1 MPLTQGEEIAEVRIP
16 LAISPD
22 GRRIVFAAVREG
34 RQMLFVREFDQ
45 LEARPIQG
53 TEGAWAAAF
62 SPDGEW
68 MAYGQGGPNPAIR
81 KVSLKGGAPQI
92 ITTDS
97 SGVFG
102 IVWAPDGTLIINR
115 GAGTGLGRVSAN
127 GGPVES
133 LTVPNAQAQEKS
145 HRYPQLL
152 PGGRAVL
159 FTIARSDVTSHD
171 DARVAVLSLDTGKW
185 KTVHEGGSFARYAP
199 SGHLVYVR
207 AGALFAAPFDL
218 ERVET
223 TGPAV
228 PVVDEVHTLPDFGS
242 ASFALTPDGSLVYAA
257 APTIGAFWELLR
269 VDRRGRVE
277 VLTKLPTEAFRWRVS
292 PDGHRLAIHVSAA
305 NDQIVVYDL
314 TRGTMTRASRR
325 LGDNNEVAW
334 HPDGERLTYVGTRDT
349 LISTYPNGGGPDE
362 TLVTETDAVLRFP
375 EWHPHGK
382 VLAYVRIDRDTGDD
396 IHLRTAEGNPTAGA
410 FVKTPSREAEPAFS
424 PNGQFLAYTSD
435 DSGRNEIYVRPFP
448 GPDRRWPVSTAGGQ
462 FARWSFD
469 GRELYYLRGTQV
481 IAVPISSDPVFRA
494 GTPRVIVEL
503 PGGSPFCF
511 EVLPDGQFIML
522 RKVRPEPVRQLTLLL
537 NWSAALPR
545 R

>member
-1 MPLTQGEEIAEVRIP
+1 MPLTEGVEIAEVQIP

-22 GRRIVFAAVREG
+22 GRRIAFAAVREG
-34 RQMLFVREFDQ
+34 GQMLFVRELDQ
-45 LEARPIQG
+45 LAARPIQG
-53 TEGAWAAAF
+53 TEGASAAAF

-68 MAYGQGGPNPAIR
+68 VAYGQPGANAGIR
-81 KVSLKGGAPQI
+81 KVWLKGGAPQI

-97 SGVFG
+97 AGAFG

-115 GAGTGLGRVSAN
+115 GAGRGLGRVSAN

-133 LTVPNAQAQEKS
+133 LTVPDAHTHEKS

-171 DARVAVLSLDTGKW
+171 DARLAVLSLDTGKW
-185 KTVHEGGSFARYAP
+185 KTVHEGGSLARYAP

-218 ERVET
+218 ERLET
-223 TGPAV
+223 AGPAV
-228 PVVDEVHTLPDFGS
+228 PVVDEIHTLPDFGS

-257 APTIGAFWELLR
+257 APKVKTSWELLR
-269 VDRRGRVE
+269 IDRQGRVE

-305 NDQIVVYDL
+305 NDQVVVYDL
-314 TRGTMTRASRR
+314 TRGTTTRASRR

-334 HPDGERLTYVGTRDT
+334 HPDGERVTYVGTRDT

-362 TLVTETDAVLRFP
+362 TLVADTGGMLRFP
-375 EWHPHGK
+375 DWHPHGK
-382 VLAYVRIDRDTGDD
+382 VLAYVRVDRDMRED
-396 IHLRTAEGNPTAGA
+396 IHLHTAEGNPAAGA
-410 FVKTPSREAEPAFS
+410 FVRTPSREAEPAFS
-424 PNGQFLAYTSD
+424 PDGRFLAYTSD
-435 DSGRNEIYVRPFP
+435 DSGRNEVYVRPFP

-537 NWSAALPR
+537 NWSAALAR
-545 R
+545 H